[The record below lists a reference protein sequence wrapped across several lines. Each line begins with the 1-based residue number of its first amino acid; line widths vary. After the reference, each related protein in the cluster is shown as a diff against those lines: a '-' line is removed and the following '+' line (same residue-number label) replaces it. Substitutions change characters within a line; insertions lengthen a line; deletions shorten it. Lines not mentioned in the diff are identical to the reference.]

1 MHSQRYC
8 VYNQNNECFLSL
20 GATLGD
26 RPLAR
31 LRRRLGIGRDRAD
44 EGCWIPAD
52 HGKNSFGFFSSRD
65 LVYLDDNHR
74 VVHLQEAYPALRALP
89 PCPRAKSLLALPVH
103 SISSSRT
110 QTGNQLVI
118 CAAQEMEQ
126 RLRDL
131 LRQQQT
137 DRKLAAIAD
146 SAPGLTPEASD
157 PKVVATRRAAQ
168 RQRPAFSV
176 AYYAEGGKL
185 AVHAIR
191 DLSATG
197 LYLVTR
203 DRWPVGSEVQMSLQ
217 PSGALDPNRMT
228 PMTVTMRVTRWGQD
242 GVGLEF
248 AGSAT
253 DAATHHSPE
262 LKSPYVC

>member
-1 MHSQRYC
+1 MHPQRYC

-26 RPLAR
+26 RPFAR
-31 LRRRLGIGRDRAD
+31 LKQRLGLGRSHAD

-52 HGKNSFGFFSSRD
+52 WGKKALGFFASRD

-74 VVHLQEAYPALRALP
+74 VVLILEAYPFLRALP
-89 PCPRAKSLLALPVH
+89 ACSRAKSLLALPVH
-103 SISSSRT
+103 TISSSRT

-118 CAAQEMEQ
+118 CAAQEMEL
-126 RLRDL
+126 RLREL
-131 LRQQQT
+131 HKQQQSEKKWAV
-137 DRKLAAIAD
+137 DASCAVGSSRDD
-146 SAPGLTPEASD
+146 SEPRGGF
-157 PKVVATRRAAQ
+157 TRRTAQ

-176 AYYAEGGKL
+176 AYYADGGKL

-191 DLSATG
+191 DLSASG

-203 DRWPVGSEVQMSLQ
+203 DRWPIGAEVQMSLQ
-217 PSGALDPNRMT
+217 PGGALDPNSMA
-228 PMTVTMRVTRWGQD
+228 PMTVRMRVTRWGAD

-248 AGSAT
+248 AG
-253 DAATHHSPE
+253 AAADINDLKSSET
-262 LKSPYVC
+262 KSPYVC

>member
-1 MHSQRYC
+1 MHPQRYC

-26 RPLAR
+26 HPLAR
-31 LRRRLGIGRDRAD
+31 LKRRLGLGRSHAD
-44 EGCWIPAD
+44 EGCWIPAGQ
-52 HGKNSFGFFSSRD
+52 GKTAFGFFASRD
-65 LVYLDDNHR
+65 LVYLDDDHR
-74 VVHLQEAYPALRALP
+74 VVHMLESYPVLRALP
-89 PCPRAKSLLALPVH
+89 ECPSAKSLLALPVH
-103 SISSSRT
+103 TISSSRT

-118 CAAQEMEQ
+118 CAAQEMEL

-131 LRQQQT
+131 HRQQQSENMM
-137 DRKLAAIAD
+137 AAIA
-146 SAPGLTPEASD
+146 APRSRTDASD
-157 PKVVATRRAAQ
+157 ARGSFGSRRNAQ

-203 DRWPVGSEVQMSLQ
+203 DRWPIGAEVLMSLQ
-217 PSGALDPNRMT
+217 PSGALDANSMA
-228 PMTVTMRVTRWGQD
+228 PMTVRMRVTRWGAD

-248 AGSAT
+248 AG
-253 DAATHHSPE
+253 AAAEILDLQSTE
-262 LKSPYVC
+262 VKSPYVC

>member
-1 MHSQRYC
+1 MNPQRYC
-8 VYNQNNECFLSL
+8 VYNQNHECFLSL

-26 RPLAR
+26 RPFAR
-31 LRRRLGIGRDRAD
+31 LKQRLGFGRSHAD
-44 EGCWIPAD
+44 EGCWIPSDARQTTL
-52 HGKNSFGFFSSRD
+52 GFFSSRD

-74 VVHLQEAYPALRALP
+74 VVYMMEGYPALRALP
-89 PCPRAKSLLALPVH
+89 VCPVAKSLLALPIH
-103 SISSSRT
+103 TISSSRT
-110 QTGNQLVI
+110 QAGNQLVI

-131 LRQQQT
+131 LRQQQSET
-137 DRKLAAIAD
+137 MWAATAAADASADLA
-146 SAPGLTPEASD
+146 SANPVFS
-157 PKVVATRRAAQ
+157 RRTA
-168 RQRPAFSV
+168 RRLRPAFSV

-185 AVHAIR
+185 VVHAIR

-203 DRWPVGSEVQMSLQ
+203 DRWPIGSEIHMSLQ
-217 PSGALDPNRMT
+217 PSGALDPQSMA
-228 PMTVTMRVTRWGQD
+228 PMTVRMRVTRWGAD

-248 AGSAT
+248 SAPSGEIA
-253 DAATHHSPE
+253 DLKLAE